1 MTNSTTVIPVLW
13 PRKDKNGLFP
23 IKIRITTNRKS
34 TYQNIGW
41 SIKKI
46 EWSEFKKQVK
56 SIHDDYE
63 EINELILKM
72 VDEIESNVQQI
83 KPVKNQK
90 KNFLDYLQL
99 KIEQKKEGS
108 KYFSTKR
115 YRSLYFHLLKFSNS
129 APIYFTDIDKDFVIR
144 FKAHLEKNIKSRNDK
159 NEASI
164 NTVVNYLK
172 VFKTILNHAINDEV
186 IKGVNPIPSYLIPSK
201 KKVKKVPLSN
211 GQIWFLN
218 ELRPENEL
226 MTKGMMDA
234 INTFMFSFWSRGL
247 RISDVLQLRYKNFT
261 GEYFKIVMEKTD
273 EVVNVPL
280 TVNNIER
287 IMPYLVGHR
296 EFFDW
301 KNRKYLR
308 WSNQDIKEDY
318 YFNYTNDTDELLDLH
333 TTYMIS
339 KFKLKELLMD
349 RVDEYNQR
357 VAKKNRKKT
366 YFHQEFKYD
375 SKEMLLFFK
384 NSDDIEEK
392 LAYDEYMTNREI
404 YLEFCKI
411 YFKKLCRN
419 KDIKDQFVFPF
430 LRGSEELRGFK
441 MGDKISAVTALI
453 NKNLYKVSERFELPK
468 FTTHFAR
475 HSFTSASKMMG
486 VDIYDLRNWLGHT
499 SVKNTEIYVNTIED
513 PKDDSHSLEL
523 YDLLNS

>member
-23 IKIRITTNRKS
+23 IKIRVTTNRKS
-34 TYQNIGW
+34 TYQNVGV

-56 SIHDDYE
+56 SIHEDYE
-63 EINELILKM
+63 DINDLIIKM
-72 VDEIESNVQQI
+72 VDELESEVQQI
-83 KPVKNQK
+83 KPIKNQK
-90 KNFLDYLQL
+90 KNFLEYLLL
-99 KIEQKKEGS
+99 KIEHKKDGN
-108 KYFSTKR
+108 KYFSSKR
-115 YRSLYFHLLKFSNS
+115 YGSLYYHLLKFSKS
-129 APIYFTDIDKDFVIR
+129 APIYFTDIDKEFIIR
-144 FKAHLEKNIKSRNDK
+144 FKSYLEKNIKSRNDK

-172 VFKTILNHAINDEV
+172 VFKTILNHALNDEV

-211 GQIWFLN
+211 SQIWILN

-226 MTKGMMDA
+226 ITKGMMDA

-247 RISDVLQLRYKNFT
+247 RISDVLQLKYKNFT

-273 EVVNVPL
+273 EIVNVPL

-287 IMPYLVGHR
+287 IMPYLVGHQQ
-296 EFFDW
+296 FFDW
-301 KNRKYLR
+301 DNRKYLR
-308 WSNQDIKEDY
+308 YSDQNIKDDK
-318 YFNYTNDTDELLDLH
+318 YFNYTNEINELLDLH
-333 TTYMIS
+333 TNYMIS
-339 KFKLKELLMD
+339 KFNLKELLMD
-349 RVDEYNQR
+349 RVDEYN
-357 VAKKNRKKT
+357 KKLARENRKKT

-375 SKEMLLFFK
+375 SKMMLNSFK

-392 LAYDEYMTNREI
+392 FAYDKYMENREI
-404 YLEFCKI
+404 YLLFCKK
-411 YFKKLCRN
+411 YFINFCKN
-419 KDIKDQFVFPF
+419 KNVKDQFVFPF
-430 LRGSEELRGFK
+430 LRGSEHLRGFK

>member
-23 IKIRITTNRKS
+23 IKIRVTTNRKS

-63 EINELILKM
+63 EINELIIKM
-72 VDEIESNVQQI
+72 IDDLESKTLQI

-90 KNFLDYLQL
+90 KNFINYLQL
-99 KIEQKKEGS
+99 KIDQKKEGN

-129 APIYFTDIDKDFVIR
+129 APIYFTDIDKEFVIR
-144 FKAHLEKNIKSRNDK
+144 FKLYLEQNIKSRNDK
-159 NEASI
+159 NEASV

-172 VFKTILNHAINDEV
+172 VFKTILNHAINDEI

-201 KKVKKVPLSN
+201 KKIKKVPLSN
-211 GQIWFLN
+211 SQLWILN
-218 ELRPENEL
+218 ELRPENVL
-226 MTKGMMDA
+226 ITKGMMDA

-247 RISDVLQLRYKNFT
+247 RISDVLQLKYKHFT

-280 TVNNIER
+280 TINNIER
-287 IMPYLVGHR
+287 IIPYLVGYQQ
-296 EFFDW
+296 FFDW
-301 KNRKYLR
+301 DSRKYLR
-308 WSNQDIKEDY
+308 WSNHDVMEDSHFYYTKE
-318 YFNYTNDTDELLDLH
+318 TNELLDLH
-333 TTYMIS
+333 TSYIMS
-339 KFKLKELLMD
+339 KIKLNELLKE
-349 RVDEYNQR
+349 RVDEHNELLTR
-357 VAKKNRKKT
+357 ENRKKT
-366 YFHQEFKYD
+366 YLHQKFKYN
-375 SKEMLLFFK
+375 SREMLIRFK
-384 NSDDIEEK
+384 TSDDIEEK
-392 LAYDEYMTNREI
+392 HTYNKYMMDREI
-404 YLEFCKI
+404 YLEFCKRF
-411 YFKKLCRN
+411 FKDFCKN
-419 KDIKDQFVFPF
+419 KDIKNQYVFPF

-441 MGDKISAVTALI
+441 MGDKISSVTALI

>member
-13 PRKDKNGLFP
+13 SRKDKNGLFP
-23 IKIRITTNRKS
+23 IKIRVTTNRKS

-41 SIKKI
+41 SIKKN
-46 EWSEFKKQVK
+46 EWTDYKKQVK
-56 SIHDDYE
+56 SIHEDYE
-63 EINELILKM
+63 EINELIIKV
-72 VDEIESNVQQI
+72 VDELESKVQQI
-83 KPVKNQK
+83 IPVKNQK
-90 KNFLDYLQL
+90 KNFMDYLQL
-99 KIEQKKEGS
+99 KIDQKKEGS
-108 KYFSTKR
+108 KYFSSKR
-115 YRSLYFHLLKFSNS
+115 YGSLFFHLLKFSNS
-129 APIYFTDIDKDFVIR
+129 SPIYFTDIDKEFVIR
-144 FKAHLEKNIKSRNDK
+144 FKAYLEKNIKSRNDK

-211 GQIWFLN
+211 SQIWLLN

-226 MTKGMMDA
+226 MTKGMIDA

-280 TVNNIER
+280 TLNNIER
-287 IMPYLVGHR
+287 IIPYLVGHQQ
-296 EFFDW
+296 FFDW
-301 KNRKYLR
+301 ENRKYLR
-308 WSNQDIKEDY
+308 WSNQEIKEDK
-318 YFNYTNDTDELLDLH
+318 YFNYTSDSSELLDLH
-333 TTYMIS
+333 TSYMIY
-339 KFKLKELLMD
+339 KFRLKELLMD
-349 RVDEYNQR
+349 RVGEYNNE
-357 VAKKNRKKT
+357 VSKKNRKST

-375 SKEMLLFFK
+375 SKEMLRFFK
-384 NSDDIEEK
+384 NSGDMEEK
-392 LAYDEYMTNREI
+392 FSYDEYMMHREI

-411 YFKKLCRN
+411 YFKKLC
-419 KDIKDQFVFPF
+419 KKKEIKNQFVFPF
-430 LRGSEELRGFK
+430 LRGSEDLRGFK
-441 MGDKISAVTALI
+441 MGDRISAVTALI

-513 PKDDSHSLEL
+513 PKDDSHSLKL